1 MGILCSESNTV
12 GRYRASSARAWS
24 CRSEKF
30 TLTATPLTPGDRT
43 PRSGQ
48 YEIIGSRGGHTG
60 EERTSTR
67 GNPLPPTPKSG
78 QTYKLVDPTKN

>member
-1 MGILCSESNTV
+1 MAKS
-12 GRYRASSARAWS
+12 
-24 CRSEKF
+24 
-30 TLTATPLTPGDRT
+30 PLTSGDRT

-48 YEIIGSRGGHTG
+48 YEIIGSRGGRTG
-60 EERTSTR
+60 TERTSTR